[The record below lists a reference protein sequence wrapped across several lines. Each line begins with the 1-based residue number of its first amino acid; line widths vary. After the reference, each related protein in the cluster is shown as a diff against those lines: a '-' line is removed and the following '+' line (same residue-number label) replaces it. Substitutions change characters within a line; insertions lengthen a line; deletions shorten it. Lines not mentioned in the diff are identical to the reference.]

1 MPARAMWKAELCVG
15 SVRVPVKLYAAVQDT
30 TPHFRLLHGADRAP
44 VQQQMIDPVRGEPV
58 PKEQIQKGLQVTEG
72 VFVVL
77 TDEDQQAL
85 EPEPSRAIHVEQLV
99 DPDRVDPRWFNRPY
113 YLGPDGDEEGYFAL
127 AQALERRGRLGIA
140 RWVMRKKGYQGAL
153 QARNGYLMLE
163 TLRHAEEMVGLERIQ
178 PPAER
183 TPDPR
188 ELKLAEQLVAALED
202 RFEPEA
208 YHDEYRERVMALI
221 EDKAHGKVIGLR
233 ARSARITRTAP
244 DSLKDDLEASLRA
257 GRGASGGR

>member
-1 MPARAMWKAELCVG
+1 MWRAELCIG

-30 TPHFRLLHGADRAP
+30 KPHFRLLHGADLAP
-44 VQQQMIDPVRGEPV
+44 VQQQMVDPVRGKPV
-58 PKEQIQKGLQVTEG
+58 PKEEIQKGLQVTEG

-77 TDEDQQAL
+77 TDEDQQEL
-85 EPEPSRAIHVEQLV
+85 EPEPSRAIHIEQLV
-99 DPDRVDPRWFNRPY
+99 DPKRVDPRWFSRPY

-127 AQALERRGRLGIA
+127 AQALDRRERMAIA
-140 RWVMRKKGYQGAL
+140 RWVMRKKNYQGAL
-153 QARNGYLMLE
+153 QVRNGYLVLE

-178 PPAER
+178 PPEER

-202 RFEPEA
+202 RFDPDA

-221 EDKAHGKVIGLR
+221 EDKANGRVVELPKHT
-233 ARSARITRTAP
+233 ARRPSAAP
-244 DSLKDDLEASLRA
+244 ESLADDLEASLRA